1 MDSLR
6 KTLQE
11 ILDSYQS
18 TRGQRQ
24 KLTWQQ
30 FKPVP
35 LPSLVPK
42 VEDRKQSSTDEM
54 VIRREHQREK
64 RTVMREMRRDGLVSA
79 QEKLDLQKQKD
90 QAYAERMRRVEGSLG
105 NEVGAYRS
113 DDRKNGNKK
122 KR

>member
-1 MDSLR
+1 MDDLRTSLNLLLRAHRIER
-6 KTLQE
+6 KPLA
-11 ILDSYQS
+11 
-18 TRGQRQ
+18 
-24 KLTWQQ
+24 WQT

-42 VEDRKQSSTDEM
+42 VEDRKQSSTDEV

-79 QEKLDLQKQKD
+79 QEKLDRQKQKD
-90 QAYAERMRRVEGSLG
+90 AAYADKMRRVEGSLG

-113 DDRKNGNKK
+113 DDRKNGNSKK